1 MKTNSY
7 RYAALSEDSYNS
19 LAAFAST
26 IPAQVTLFPALHIIV
41 VADDGVAE
49 VVIGKFI
56 DDNALD
62 FQISPIEIDAD
73 NLMATVECEAT
84 DPYTLREIISYMKS
98 ERASMMQAHEAVV
111 ADFKLQRDMAKSRC
125 DRYSRW
131 FNEASARNDRV
142 KAQVEAIAVLL
153 NSIYPKE

>member
-41 VADDGVAE
+41 VANDGVVE
-49 VVIGKFI
+49 IGKFI

-62 FQISPIEIDAD
+62 FQIGPIEIDAD

-98 ERASMMQAHEAVV
+98 ERASMKQAHEAVE
-111 ADFKLQRDMAKSRC
+111 ADFKRQRDMAKSRC

>member
-41 VADDGVAE
+41 VANDGVVE
-49 VVIGKFI
+49 IGKFI

-62 FQISPIEIDAD
+62 FQIGPIEIDAD

-98 ERASMMQAHEAVV
+98 ERASMKQAHEAVE
-111 ADFKLQRDMAKSRC
+111 ADFKRQRDMAKSRC

-142 KAQVEAIAVLL
+142 KAQVEAIAALIS
-153 NSIYPKE
+153 SIYPKE

>member
-41 VADDGVAE
+41 VANDGVAE
-49 VVIGKFI
+49 VGKFI

-62 FQISPIEIDAD
+62 FQIGPIELDAD

-111 ADFKLQRDMAKSRC
+111 ADLKHQRVVAERRRV
-125 DRYSRW
+125 RYSRW
-131 FNEASARNDRV
+131 FDEASARNDRV
-142 KAQVEAIAVLL
+142 KAQVEAIAVLI

>member
-41 VADDGVAE
+41 VANDGVAE
-49 VVIGKFI
+49 VGKFI

-62 FQISPIEIDAD
+62 FQIGPIEIDAD

-98 ERASMMQAHEAVV
+98 ERASMKQAHEAVE
-111 ADFKLQRDMAKSRC
+111 ADFKRQRDMAKSRC

-142 KAQVEAIAVLL
+142 KAQVEAIAALIS
-153 NSIYPKE
+153 SIYPKE

>member
-1 MKTNSY
+1 MKTSY
-7 RYAALSEDSYNS
+7 RYAALSDDSYDS

-41 VADDGVAE
+41 VANDGVTE
-49 VVIGKFI
+49 VGKFI

-62 FQISPIEIDAD
+62 VHIEPIELDED
-73 NLMATVECEAT
+73 NLNKVVECEAT
-84 DPYTLREIISYMKS
+84 DPYTLREIISYMKA
-98 ERASMMQAHEAVV
+98 ERASMMQAHEAVE
-111 ADFKLQRDMAKSRC
+111 ADFKRQRDMAKSRC

-142 KAQVEAIAVLL
+142 KAQVEAIAALIS
-153 NSIYPKE
+153 SIYPKE

>member
-41 VADDGVAE
+41 VANDGVVE
-49 VVIGKFI
+49 IGKFI

-62 FQISPIEIDAD
+62 FQIGPIEIDAD
-73 NLMATVECEAT
+73 NFMATVECEAT

-98 ERASMMQAHEAVV
+98 ERASMKQAHEAVE
-111 ADFKLQRDMAKSRC
+111 ADFKRQRDMAKSRC

-142 KAQVEAIAVLL
+142 KAQVEAIAALIS
-153 NSIYPKE
+153 SIYPKE

>member
-7 RYAALSEDSYNS
+7 RYAALSEDSYDS

-41 VADDGVAE
+41 VANDGVAE
-49 VVIGKFI
+49 VGKFI

-62 FQISPIEIDAD
+62 FQIGPIEIDAD

-111 ADFKLQRDMAKSRC
+111 ADFKRQRDMAKSRC

>member
-7 RYAALSEDSYNS
+7 RYAALSEDSYDS

-49 VVIGKFI
+49 VGKFI
-56 DDNALD
+56 NDNALD
-62 FQISPIEIDAD
+62 FQISPIELDED

-84 DPYTLREIISYMKS
+84 DPYTLREIISCMKA

-111 ADFKLQRDMAKSRC
+111 ADLKRQRDVAKSRC

-131 FNEASARNDRV
+131 WSEASARNGRV
-142 KAQVEAIAVLL
+142 KAQVEAIAALI
-153 NSIYPKE
+153 NSIYPKG

>member
-41 VADDGVAE
+41 VANDGVAE
-49 VVIGKFI
+49 VGKFI

-62 FQISPIEIDAD
+62 FQIGPIEIDAD
-73 NLMATVECEAT
+73 NLMATLECEAT

-111 ADFKLQRDMAKSRC
+111 ADLKHQRAVAESRRT
-125 DRYSRW
+125 RYSRW

-142 KAQVEAIAVLL
+142 KAQVDAIAVLL

>member
-49 VVIGKFI
+49 VGKFI

-62 FQISPIEIDAD
+62 FRISPIELDED
-73 NLMATVECEAT
+73 NLTEVVECEAT
-84 DPYTLREIISYMKS
+84 DPYTLREIISHMKA

-111 ADFKLQRDMAKSRC
+111 ADIKRQRDMAKSRC

-131 FNEASARNDRV
+131 WGEASARNGRV
-142 KAQVEAIAVLL
+142 KAQVEAIAALIS
-153 NSIYPKE
+153 SIYPKE

>member
-41 VADDGVAE
+41 VANDGVAE
-49 VVIGKFI
+49 VGKFI

-62 FQISPIEIDAD
+62 FQIGPIELDAD

-98 ERASMMQAHEAVV
+98 ERASMKQAHEAVE
-111 ADFKLQRDMAKSRC
+111 ADFKRQRDMAKSRC

>member
-41 VADDGVAE
+41 VAKDGVVE
-49 VVIGKFI
+49 IGKFI

-62 FQISPIEIDAD
+62 FQIGPIEIDAD

-98 ERASMMQAHEAVV
+98 ERASMKQAHEAVE
-111 ADFKLQRDMAKSRC
+111 ADFKRQRDMAKSRC

-142 KAQVEAIAVLL
+142 KAQVEAIAALIS
-153 NSIYPKE
+153 SIYPKE